1 MRSRFERPFRDPM
14 WIMGVASA
22 ALTASGA
29 FAIVL
34 AIPPSIASVGQAG
47 GATVGPVSIA
57 PVAAEGTQGR
67 EALTTAAV
75 APTSTDRPRR
85 MSCSECGVV
94 ASVRRVDRQVQADGN
109 DNAGGAT
116 GPAVDAGAG
125 ASEGPGATESG
136 TSYEV
141 TVRFRDGSTAT
152 FVELRLPNVRPGGRV
167 IVIGGADASGP

>member
-1 MRSRFERPFRDPM
+1 MRSRFERPLRDPM
-14 WIMGVASA
+14 CIMGLASA

-47 GATVGPVSIA
+47 GATVGPV

-116 GPAVDAGAG
+116 APAVDGGAG

-167 IVIGGADASGP
+167 IVIGGAHAPGP